1 MEGTPSPGIAVA
13 RHASYA
19 GRGDKVSAMQTIE
32 ASWPWLAVYPPGI
45 DWRVSFPEQPL
56 YQFLEDSIV
65 RFADRP
71 CLDFMGKGYRYA
83 EIGKLVHRAA
93 KGFASLGVTKGTRV
107 GLMLPNTPYYVIAYY
122 AILEAGGTVVNIN
135 PLYAAPE
142 VRHLV
147 ADAGVDT
154 VVTLDL
160 KQLQGAV
167 APLLGG
173 TTLRRIVTCP
183 LADVLPLP
191 QSLAYRLLK
200 RSEVVHPPRDDG
212 HVTFAELIANDGV
225 FKPVPV
231 DPRRDVAVLQYTGGT
246 TGVPKGAM
254 LTHQNLVANTL
265 QALSWFPGSVPGGE
279 RCLAALPFFHV
290 FAMTVAMNLSI
301 ASGAEIVLLP
311 RFEIKSLLAAIA
323 RKRPTTMPGV
333 PTLFTAIYS
342 SPAAQRIDLTS
353 IRSCISGGA
362 PLPLEVKNKFE
373 AATHC
378 TVVEGYGLSE
388 TSPVVACNPL
398 RGVNKPGSVGLPL
411 PGTIIEIV
419 SLDDPAKLM
428 PAGER
433 GEVVV
438 RGPQVMA
445 GYWHQPQATAE
456 VMRADGGLRTGDVG
470 YLDAEG
476 YLFLVDRIKDMII
489 AGGYKIYPRHVE
501 EAIYQ
506 HPKVAE
512 CIVIGVADPYRGQ
525 TVKAYVALAPGMTLE
540 ESELLAFLKDKLSPM
555 EMPKL
560 IEFRASLPKTLIGKP
575 SKKALLDEEAARA
588 AKGALSHNQNGK

>member
-1 MEGTPSPGIAVA
+1 MEPGN
-13 RHASYA
+13 
-19 GRGDKVSAMQTIE
+19 E
-32 ASWPWLAVYPPGI
+32 NLPWLKAYPPGI
-45 DWRVSFPEQPL
+45 TWGAAFPEQPL
-56 YQFLEDSIV
+56 HQFLEDGIL
-65 RFADRP
+65 RFAERP

-93 KGFASLGVTKGTRV
+93 KGFAQLGVAKGTRV

-147 ADAGVDT
+147 ADAGAEI

-160 KQLQGAV
+160 KQLQAAV
-167 APLLGG
+167 APLLGS
-173 TTLRRIVTCP
+173 TSLRRIVTCP

-200 RSEVVHPPRDDG
+200 RSEVAHPARDEG
-212 HVTFAELIANDGV
+212 HLTFAELIANDGV
-225 FKPVPV
+225 FTPAAI
-231 DPRRDVAVLQYTGGT
+231 DPHRDVAVLQYTGGT

-265 QALSWFPGSVPGGE
+265 QALSWFPENVPGGE
-279 RCLAALPFFHV
+279 RCLAVLPFFHV

-301 ASGAEIVLLP
+301 ASGAEIILLP
-311 RFEIKSLLAAIA
+311 RLEMKSLLAAIA

-353 IRSCISGGA
+353 IKSCISGGA
-362 PLPLEVKNKFE
+362 PLPLEVKSKFE

-411 PGTIIEIV
+411 PGTVIEIV
-419 SLDDPAKLM
+419 SLDDPTKAM
-428 PAGER
+428 PTGER

-445 GYWHQPQATAE
+445 GYWHQPQASAE
-456 VMRADGGLRTGDVG
+456 VLRADGGLRTGDVG
-470 YLDAEG
+470 YLDGDG

-489 AGGYKIYPRHVE
+489 AGGYKIYPRNVE
-501 EAIYQ
+501 EAIYR

-512 CIVIGVADPYRGQ
+512 CIVLGVADRYRGQ
-525 TVKAYVALAPGMTLE
+525 TVKAYVVPVAGAVLD
-540 ESELLAFLKDKLSPM
+540 ESELLAFLKDKLSPI

-560 IEFRASLPKTLIGKP
+560 VEFRASLPKTLIGKP

-588 AKGALSHNQNGK
+588 AAAKSPLSRDANDK

>member
-1 MEGTPSPGIAVA
+1 MDVTNEN
-13 RHASYA
+13 
-19 GRGDKVSAMQTIE
+19 
-32 ASWPWLAVYPPGI
+32 WPWLGAYPPEI
-45 DWRVSFPEQPL
+45 AWRAFFPAQPL
-56 YQFLEDSIV
+56 YQFLEDSV
-65 RFADRP
+65 GRFADRP
-71 CLDFMGKGYRYA
+71 SLDFMGKGYRYG
-83 EIGKLVHRAA
+83 ELGKLVHRAA
-93 KGFASLGVTKGTRV
+93 KGFAALGVAKGTRV

-142 VRHLV
+142 VRHLI
-147 ADAGVDT
+147 ADAGVEI
-154 VVTLDL
+154 VLTLDL
-160 KQLQGAV
+160 KQLQAELPPV
-167 APLLGG
+167 LDG
-173 TTLRRIVTCP
+173 TSLRRIVTCP
-183 LADVLPLP
+183 LAVVLPVP
-191 QSLAYRLLK
+191 KSLAYRLLK
-200 RSEVVHPPRDDG
+200 RGETARPPHDG
-212 HVTFAELIANDGV
+212 AHVTFAELIANDGV
-225 FKPVPV
+225 FTPAAI
-231 DPRRDVAVLQYTGGT
+231 DPEHDVAVLQYTGGT
-246 TGVPKGAM
+246 TGAPKGAM

-265 QALSWFPGSVPGGE
+265 QALSWFPEMVAGGE
-279 RCLAALPFFHV
+279 RCLAVLPFFHV

-301 ASGAEIVLLP
+301 ASGAEIILLP

-342 SPAAQRIDLTS
+342 SPAAERIDLTS
-353 IRSCISGGA
+353 IKSCISGGA

-378 TVVEGYGLSE
+378 TLVEGYGLSE

-411 PGTIIEIV
+411 PGTIIDIV
-419 SLDDPAKLM
+419 STEDPAKPM
-428 PAGER
+428 PRGER

-445 GYWHQPQATAE
+445 GYWRQPQATAE

-470 YLDAEG
+470 YLDEDG
-476 YLFLVDRIKDMII
+476 YLFLVDRIKDVII

-506 HPKVAE
+506 HAKVAE
-512 CIVIGVADPYRGQ
+512 CIVLGVADRYRGQ
-525 TVKAYVALAPGMTLE
+525 TVKAYVVTVPGEALDQ
-540 ESELLAFLKDKLSPM
+540 SELLAFLKDKLSPM

-560 IEFRASLPKTLIGKP
+560 VEFRASLPKTLIGKP
-575 SKKALLDEEAARA
+575 SKKALLDEEAGGAA
-588 AKGALSHNQNGK
+588 AKSALPHNQSDK